1 MWSFGP
7 SVNTRRCDAITDGR
21 QAGSR
26 AFRDAL
32 RSCSLTGRWGCGV
45 APWRELYELRGSCTV
60 LREPRG
66 ETPRGYS
73 PQYLRGQRTGG
84 EASHAERDGL
94 PPAATQAQGER
105 GEERGGTTAG
115 SQVSGLQL
123 YRWERTETAHRA
135 QGSAAV

>member
-45 APWRELYELRGSCTV
+45 APWRGRVELRGSWTV

-66 ETPRGYS
+66 ETPPGYS
-73 PQYLRGQRTGG
+73 PQYPRGQGTGG
-84 EASHAERDGL
+84 GARHAWRDGR
-94 PPAATQAQGER
+94 PAAAAPGPGE
-105 GEERGGTTAG
+105 AG
-115 SQVSGLQL
+115 
-123 YRWERTETAHRA
+123 
-135 QGSAAV
+135 